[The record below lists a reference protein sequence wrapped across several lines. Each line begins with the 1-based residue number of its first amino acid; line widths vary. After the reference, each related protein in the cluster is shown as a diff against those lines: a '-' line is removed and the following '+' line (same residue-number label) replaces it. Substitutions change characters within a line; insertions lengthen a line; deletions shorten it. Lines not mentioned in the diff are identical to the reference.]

1 MHSCTSC
8 SVISSS
14 SLQRKTTVIGNHQK
28 VLRQSSSSGQAFIM
42 KWLGIQQVVVVFI
55 TGVKPEDEQALVR
68 ESRCH

>member
-1 MHSCTSC
+1 M
-8 SVISSS
+8 
-14 SLQRKTTVIGNHQK
+14 
-28 VLRQSSSSGQAFIM
+28 LRQSSSSGQAFIM